1 MQYQF
6 GNIDKYLST
15 FKALSHSG
23 GGGGYQLKSDDM
35 AKCCTSKHTQ
45 LVNEIQN
52 QPWFSVEEE
61 NKLMI
66 NSVSTLKVIA
76 LQLTKSKA
84 KITFNSWILYV
95 TSQCIFKPWQ
105 FDWYQNSIL

>member
-1 MQYQF
+1 
-6 GNIDKYLST
+6 
-15 FKALSHSG
+15 
-23 GGGGYQLKSDDM
+23 M

-76 LQLTKSKA
+76 HQLTKSKA
-84 KITFNSWILYV
+84 KITFHEYSMLHLNVSSNLDNLIGIKIQFYKHLQCKGCDVAYQRWI
-95 TSQCIFKPWQ
+95 
-105 FDWYQNSIL
+105 DW